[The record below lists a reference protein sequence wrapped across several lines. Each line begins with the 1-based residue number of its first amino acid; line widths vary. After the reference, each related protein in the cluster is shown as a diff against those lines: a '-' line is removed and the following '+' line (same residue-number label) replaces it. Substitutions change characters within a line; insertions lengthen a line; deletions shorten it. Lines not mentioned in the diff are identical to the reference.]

1 MNKLLIGALL
11 ALMATLSASAAGAE
25 EAHGKGSA
33 AEGRNVALQVCWACH
48 VVAPDQEF
56 PPMLNQHTPS
66 FDEIANNPNT
76 TAKSLRQF
84 ISKTHWNE
92 QTIPMT
98 MPNPMLV
105 DEQTTEV
112 VNYILSLRK
121 HP

>member
-1 MNKLLIGALL
+1 MNKLLIGV
-11 ALMATLSASAAGAE
+11 LSALIATWSAPSAGAKDAHDQGSVAAG
-25 EAHGKGSA
+25 
-33 AEGRNVALQVCWACH
+33 RNIALQVCWACH

-76 TAKSLRQF
+76 SAKSLREF
-84 ISKTHWNE
+84 ITRTHWNE

-105 DEQTTEV
+105 DEQTAHV
-112 VNYILSLRK
+112 ISYILSLRK